1 MNLIFS
7 DFRKIFSFP
16 SSTLPP
22 LPNLLL
28 PKNIYPTCPFISHT
42 LTLLPQ
48 TTHPNPKSD
57 PPFPP
62 PFPHPPI
69 KKQSM
74 LFIPFFKCMVI
85 IAPTNCD
92 LSSIFC
98 TTAQA
103 VPFKD
108 TLVPLYV
115 LFYYLFPLHMYR
127 PLYKDN
133 LQCYI
138 NPYCLYTY
146 MNIFK
151 TIYQTSDFMSTHGIN
166 IVILLQLALM
176 VDLLLN
182 ICTNCI

>member
-22 LPNLLL
+22 PYPTPYYPKIFTLRVHLFHTPLPLSPKLLTQIPNL
-28 PKNIYPTCPFISHT
+28 
-42 LTLLPQ
+42 
-48 TTHPNPKSD
+48 THPTPT
-57 PPFPP
+57 

-85 IAPTNCD
+85 IAPKNCD

-115 LFYYLFPLHMYR
+115 LFYYFFPFTCID
-127 PLYKDN
+127 P
-133 LQCYI
+133 YI
-138 NPYCLYTY
+138 RIIYSATLIPIVYTH
-146 MNIFK
+146 I
-151 TIYQTSDFMSTHGIN
+151 
-166 IVILLQLALM
+166 
-176 VDLLLN
+176 
-182 ICTNCI
+182 

>member
-85 IAPTNCD
+85 IAPKNCD

-115 LFYYLFPLHMYR
+115 LFYYFFPFTCID
-127 PLYKDN
+127 P
-133 LQCYI
+133 YI
-138 NPYCLYTY
+138 RIIYSATLIPIVYTH
-146 MNIFK
+146 I
-151 TIYQTSDFMSTHGIN
+151 
-166 IVILLQLALM
+166 
-176 VDLLLN
+176 
-182 ICTNCI
+182 